1 VDTRK
6 MLDRKASAL
15 MVGLCMI
22 WGLQQVVLK
31 LAAADISPMMQIAIR
46 SGLSAILVYPL
57 IQRQKGTTLWSK
69 QYLFPGM
76 WVAFLF
82 SAEFFLVA
90 EALRY
95 TSASHTVVL
104 LYTAPI
110 FVALGLHWKLPAERL
125 SMLQWVGI
133 SIAFL
138 GIVVTFL
145 GREEVHSTA
154 TQAMIS
160 NTLFGDFLALLAGLL
175 WALTTISLRLTQ
187 LSDAH
192 PTQTL
197 FYQLVGGCVLLLPL
211 AFLMGQ
217 AEIYWT
223 GLAIG
228 SLIFHTIV
236 VSFISFMLW
245 FWLLRNYLANRLGV
259 FSFLTPI
266 FGMLF
271 GVLFLNEQIELN
283 FLFGAA
289 MVMLGVMI
297 VSLHH
302 WIEKKLYSQVKTN
315 EWSE

>member
-145 GREEVHSTA
+145 GREEVHS
-154 TQAMIS
+154 
-160 NTLFGDFLALLAGLL
+160 TLFGDFLALLAGLL

>member
-1 VDTRK
+1 

-133 SIAFL
+133 FIAFL

-217 AEIYWT
+217 AEIHWT

>member
-1 VDTRK
+1 

-133 SIAFL
+133 FIAFL

-187 LSDAH
+187 LSDAY

-217 AEIYWT
+217 AEIHWT

>member
-110 FVALGLHWKLPAERL
+110 FLALGLHWKLPTERL
-125 SMLQWVGI
+125 SRLQWLGI
-133 SIAFL
+133 FIAFL

-217 AEIYWT
+217 AEIHWT

-245 FWLLRNYLANRLGV
+245 FWLLRNYLANHLGV

-283 FLFGAA
+283 FLLGAA

-302 WIEKKLYSQVKTN
+302 LIEKKLYSQVKTN

>member
-1 VDTRK
+1 

-15 MVGLCMI
+15 MVGLFMI

-110 FVALGLHWKLPAERL
+110 FLALGLHWKLPAERL
-125 SMLQWVGI
+125 SRLQWLGI
-133 SIAFL
+133 FIAFL

-154 TQAMIS
+154 AQAMIS

-217 AEIYWT
+217 AEIHWT

>member
-1 VDTRK
+1 

-46 SGLSAILVYPL
+46 SGLSALLVYPL
-57 IQRQKGTTLWSK
+57 IQLQKGTTLWSK

-125 SMLQWVGI
+125 SMLQWIGI
-133 SIAFL
+133 FIAFL

-145 GREEVHSTA
+145 GREQAHSTVA
-154 TQAMIS
+154 QALIS
-160 NTLFGDFLALLAGLL
+160 HTLFGDFLALLAGLL

-197 FYQLVGGCVLLLPL
+197 FYQLVGGCVLLFPL
-211 AFLMGQ
+211 AVLMGQ
-217 AEIYWT
+217 AEIHWT
-223 GLAIG
+223 TLAIG
-228 SLIFHTIV
+228 SLIFHTFV
-236 VSFISFMLW
+236 VSFVSFMLW

-271 GVLFLNEQIELN
+271 GVLFLNEKIELN
-283 FLFGAA
+283 FLLGAA
-289 MVMLGVMI
+289 MVMFGVMI

-302 WIEKKLYSQVKTN
+302 WIVKQFN
-315 EWSE
+315 SKIYLNVIVKNIQ

>member
-1 VDTRK
+1 

-133 SIAFL
+133 FIAFL

-154 TQAMIS
+154 AQAMIS

-217 AEIYWT
+217 AEIHWT

>member
-1 VDTRK
+1 

-125 SMLQWVGI
+125 SRLQWLGI
-133 SIAFL
+133 FIAFL

-217 AEIYWT
+217 AEIHWT

-245 FWLLRNYLANRLGV
+245 FWLLRNYLANHLGV

-283 FLFGAA
+283 FLLGAA

>member
-1 VDTRK
+1 

-133 SIAFL
+133 FIAFL

-217 AEIYWT
+217 AEIHWT

-302 WIEKKLYSQVKTN
+302 WIEKKFYSQVKTN
-315 EWSE
+315 

>member
-1 VDTRK
+1 

>member
-1 VDTRK
+1 

-217 AEIYWT
+217 AEIHWT

>member
-1 VDTRK
+1 

-69 QYLFPGM
+69 QYLFPGT

-125 SMLQWVGI
+125 SRLQWLGI
-133 SIAFL
+133 FIAFL

-154 TQAMIS
+154 AQAMIS

-217 AEIYWT
+217 AEIHWT

-245 FWLLRNYLANRLGV
+245 FWLLRNYLANHLGV

-283 FLFGAA
+283 FLLGAA

-302 WIEKKLYSQVKTN
+302 WIEKKFYSQVKTN
-315 EWSE
+315 KWSE

>member
-1 VDTRK
+1 

-125 SMLQWVGI
+125 SRLQWLGI
-133 SIAFL
+133 FIAFL

-160 NTLFGDFLALLAGLL
+160 KTLFGDFLALLAGLL

-217 AEIYWT
+217 AEIHWT

>member
-1 VDTRK
+1 

-133 SIAFL
+133 FIAFL

-145 GREEVHSTA
+145 GREEVNSTA

-217 AEIYWT
+217 AEIHWT

>member
-1 VDTRK
+1 

-110 FVALGLHWKLPAERL
+110 FLALGLHWKLPTERL
-125 SMLQWVGI
+125 SRLQWLGI
-133 SIAFL
+133 FIAFL

-217 AEIYWT
+217 AEIHWT

-245 FWLLRNYLANRLGV
+245 FWLLRNYLANHLGV

-283 FLFGAA
+283 FLLGAA

-302 WIEKKLYSQVKTN
+302 LIEKKLYSQVKTN

>member
-1 VDTRK
+1 
-6 MLDRKASAL
+6 
-15 MVGLCMI
+15 
-22 WGLQQVVLK
+22 

>member
-1 VDTRK
+1 

-46 SGLSAILVYPL
+46 SGLSALLVYPL
-57 IQRQKGTTLWSK
+57 IQLQKGTTLWSK

-125 SMLQWVGI
+125 SMLQWIGI
-133 SIAFL
+133 FIAFL

-145 GREEVHSTA
+145 GREQAHSTVA
-154 TQAMIS
+154 QALIS
-160 NTLFGDFLALLAGLL
+160 HTLFGDFLALLAGLL

-197 FYQLVGGCVLLLPL
+197 FYQLVGGCVLLFPL

-217 AEIYWT
+217 AEIHWT
-223 GLAIG
+223 TLAIG

-271 GVLFLNEQIELN
+271 GVLFLNEKIELN
-283 FLFGAA
+283 FLLGAV
-289 MVMLGVMI
+289 MVMFGVMI

-302 WIEKKLYSQVKTN
+302 WIAKRFNSKYT
-315 EWSE
+315 

>member
-1 VDTRK
+1 

-125 SMLQWVGI
+125 SRLQWLGI
-133 SIAFL
+133 FIAFL

-154 TQAMIS
+154 AQAMIS

-217 AEIYWT
+217 AEIHWT

>member
-1 VDTRK
+1 

-110 FVALGLHWKLPAERL
+110 FLALGLHWKLPAERL
-125 SMLQWVGI
+125 SRLQWLGI
-133 SIAFL
+133 FIAFL

-154 TQAMIS
+154 AQAMIS

-217 AEIYWT
+217 AEIHWT